1 MAKVI
6 VERPRYG
13 SSLPT
18 KGKGYE
24 RRLARIAWEDQPKRE
39 GIKRRSGGQK
49 RLNEHLAPLRRYLAS
64 QVGQPWDK
72 VFAEICRYVD
82 RSSAVQD
89 HLRDHVEDYV
99 ATCVGERGGQLFHGD
114 GHWIGFPLHTRFYVC
129 PRSGILKRN
138 RDYYRRY
145 SSRIRKLPIQFLDHN
160 TAIVRMDGFWYIVAW
175 EQVSDWRCRPEEGRP
190 AVAWYGPQWDALLQK
205 MLYREQAIRVYGRA
219 IRTTAVRRAGKR
231 EVRRVVNSYPFTNVV
246 R

>member
-6 VERPRYG
+6 VERPRYT

-24 RRLARIAWEDQPKRE
+24 RRFARIAWEDQPKRE

-64 QVGQPWDK
+64 QVGQPWNK

-82 RSSAVQD
+82 RNSAVQD

-99 ATCVGERGGQLFHGD
+99 TTCVVERGGGLFHSHGY
-114 GHWIGFPLHTRFYVC
+114 GFVSGLHTRFYVC
-129 PRSGILKRN
+129 PCSGILKRN
-138 RDYYRRY
+138 RDYYSRY

-160 TAIVRMDGFWYIVAW
+160 TAIVHMDGVWYILAW
-175 EQVSDWRCRPEEGRP
+175 DEVPDWCCLSEGGRP
-190 AVAWYGPQWDALLQK
+190 AAAWYGAQRDVLLKKMLHRWDA
-205 MLYREQAIRVYGRA
+205 ISVYGRA

-231 EVRRVVNSYPFTNVV
+231 EVRRVVNSYPYTNLV